1 MSEAVA
7 KISMRL
13 AALIRGGFTH
23 QRALEQLAQ
32 DDGEHADV
40 MRRLNERIHT
50 GTSAGEAM
58 VAEPDEAWKLLAA
71 TWHIAEHTGSPA
83 ATALER
89 MSDALSRLESL
100 RRRREVLLA
109 GPKGSVLLIASLP
122 FLAIIVGELLGIHV
136 AAQLAT
142 PFGLVLL
149 GVGTLLLTMGVAWGL
164 AMIRAVQKR
173 DHAAGCELDLMWI
186 ALAGA
191 STPDRARRTV
201 IETVDRFDVAWV
213 NLDAFGERGE
223 ATMLL
228 DTARTSGVRLRDLVT
243 LEADTLRERT
253 HRDLEREAERLAVRI
268 LIPLGLCVL
277 PAFICIGVIPLLLG
291 ML

>member
-50 GTSAGEAM
+50 GTSASEAM

-122 FLAIIVGELLGIHV
+122 FVAIIVGELLGIHV

-149 GVGTLLLTMGVAWGL
+149 GVGALLLTMGVAWGL

-201 IETVDRFDVAWV
+201 VETVDRFDVAWV

>member
-1 MSEAVA
+1 
-7 KISMRL
+7 MRL

-40 MRRLNERIHT
+40 MRRLNERIQT
-50 GTSAGEAM
+50 GTSASEAM
-58 VAEPDEAWKLLAA
+58 AAEPDEAWKFLAA

-149 GVGTLLLTMGVAWGL
+149 GVGALLLTMGVAWGL

-201 IETVDRFDVAWV
+201 VETVDRFDVAWV